1 MNAIKAFGPPYERD
15 AMPNRFTGNF
25 RGQHYYK
32 GRVWEG
38 PTNAVGQGARP
49 ATFVRKPRAK
59 CDTRGPNSSPSVDV
73 EVCAR
78 EGGLV
83 ITAEG
88 RVRARTAGVES

>member
-1 MNAIKAFGPPYERD
+1 MIALQFAPSPAVR
-15 AMPNRFTGNF
+15 PNRFTGKW

-32 GRVWEG
+32 GRIWDG
-38 PTNAVGQGARP
+38 PTNAVGQGATP

-59 CDTRGPNSSPSVDV
+59 CDLRGTNCTPSVDL

-83 ITAEG
+83 LTGGGHVAL
-88 RVRARTAGVES
+88 RHAGVEA